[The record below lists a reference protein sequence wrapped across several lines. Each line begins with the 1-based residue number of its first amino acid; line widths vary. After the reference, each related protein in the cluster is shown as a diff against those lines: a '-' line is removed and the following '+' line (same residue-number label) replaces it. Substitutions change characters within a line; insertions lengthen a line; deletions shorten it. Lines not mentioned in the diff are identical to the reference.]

1 MGAEQQHQPPVHSIR
16 AGAVQ
21 ASVWNNTSDALQREY
36 FTVTFSRRFRQ
47 GEEWKES
54 KSFHRNDLPIL
65 AKIANDAHTWI
76 QGQEK
81 GAGTAP
87 KAEPAPRSKA
97 RPVRKAATGT
107 DEMRLQQ

>member
-1 MGAEQQHQPPVHSIR
+1 MSGEQQHQPPVHRIR

-21 ASVWNNTSDALQREY
+21 ASVWNNTSDALQKEY
-36 FTVTFSRRFRQ
+36 FTVTFSRRFKA

-65 AKIANDAHTWI
+65 AKVANDAHTWI

-81 GAGTAP
+81 GTVAAKTEA
-87 KAEPAPRSKA
+87 AAPRKA
-97 RPVRKAATGT
+97 RPVRKAAAGS
-107 DEMRLQQ
+107 EEIRLQQ